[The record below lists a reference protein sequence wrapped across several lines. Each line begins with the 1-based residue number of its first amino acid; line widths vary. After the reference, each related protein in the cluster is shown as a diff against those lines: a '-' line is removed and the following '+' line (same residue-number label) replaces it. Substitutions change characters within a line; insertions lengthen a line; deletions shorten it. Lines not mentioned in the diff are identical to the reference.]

1 MRLKD
6 KRIFITA
13 AGQGI
18 GRAIAEA
25 CIKEGARVVASDL
38 NGSLVD
44 DLDCETCALDV
55 TKKEAISKTIRA
67 ADPEVLINCAGYV
80 HTDTVQQVTDE
91 NLDFAFDVNLRSM
104 IYTIQAAIPAMLE
117 RQDGAMPGTVDSPS
131 LQDRLAATGDYDAA
145 MKAFIARQPMGRLG
159 TVEEMGHLAVYLASD
174 ESKYMTGQ
182 EVRIDGGTT
191 A

>member
-67 ADPEVLINCAGYV
+67 ADPEVLCNCI
-80 HTDTVQQVTDE
+80 
-91 NLDFAFDVNLRSM
+91 S
-104 IYTIQAAIPAMLE
+104 
-117 RQDGAMPGTVDSPS
+117 PGTVDSPS

>member
-117 RQDGAMPGTVDSPS
+117 RQDGAI
-131 LQDRLAATGDYDAA
+131 DRLAATGDYDAA